1 MDGQGPLECRL
12 RYWQLRRGRICP
24 SGAASPMFV
33 VMGVE
38 GSHQRRGSMEYGT
51 FKLWLIERGC
61 RFDTQPKQRG
71 EGHGAGGPRSYC

>member
-1 MDGQGPLECRL
+1 MANARL
-12 RYWQLRRGRICP
+12 SAACVIGGFGMVGFVRQ
-24 SGAASPMFV
+24 GAASPMFV